1 MAPVAQNRSD
11 ACVPAYSPRAAPPC
25 GIPTETPCKSE
36 LILAESS
43 GLFLLK
49 ISAWLLIWGGWDLN
63 LNTHSPSNILFSL
76 AAELYGFLLTSLELL
91 PSSSLCSGNVGLRA
105 FLMVCFI
112 LVLPEE
118 VFVMVTQ
125 A

>member
-49 ISAWLLIWGGWDLN
+49 ISAWLLIWGGVGPESEHPLS
-63 LNTHSPSNILFSL
+63 LKHS
-76 AAELYGFLLTSLELL
+76 
-91 PSSSLCSGNVGLRA
+91 
-105 FLMVCFI
+105 
-112 LVLPEE
+112 VLPGC
-118 VFVMVTQ
+118 
-125 A
+125 